1 MNTDS
6 TSLANDEFELEL
18 AMRNDNSYSKKFRDK
33 TCIVRG
39 KKQAGKKA
47 RKKGHDVFDDDDYND
62 DGYNN
67 SFHN

>member
-6 TSLANDEFELEL
+6 TSLANDEIELEI
-18 AMRNDNSYSKKFRDK
+18 AMRNEHSHSKKFRDR
-33 TCIVRG
+33 VEGAGR
-39 KKQAGKKA
+39 KKQASKKA

-67 SFHN
+67 DYHN